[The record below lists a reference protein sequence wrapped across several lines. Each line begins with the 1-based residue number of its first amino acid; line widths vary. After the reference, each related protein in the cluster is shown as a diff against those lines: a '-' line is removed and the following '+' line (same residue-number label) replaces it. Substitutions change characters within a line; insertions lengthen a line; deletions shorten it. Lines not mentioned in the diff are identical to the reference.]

1 MNKFFQLSSARV
13 VAIAALGAAT
23 LSLFSVSAS
32 AQAPI
37 PHQQVNFGDLDLSK
51 SRDTERLYSRLRSAS
66 SAVCSDFA
74 NYRSNRMRDRHAAC
88 IDRALSDAIETIGN
102 PSLAAF
108 HATKKEMRLAQSKTA
123 AESKS

>member
-1 MNKFFQLSSARV
+1 MNKSFQLSSARV

-32 AQAPI
+32 AEAPI
-37 PHQQVNFGDLDLSK
+37 PQQQVNFGDLDLSK
-51 SRDTERLYSRLRSAS
+51 SRDTARLYSRLRSAS

-74 NYRSNRMRDRHAAC
+74 GYRGTRMRDRYAAC
-88 IDRALSDAIETIGN
+88 IDRALNDAIATIGN
-102 PSLAAF
+102 PSLAEL
-108 HATKKEMRLAQSKTA
+108 HASKKEMRLAQSTTD